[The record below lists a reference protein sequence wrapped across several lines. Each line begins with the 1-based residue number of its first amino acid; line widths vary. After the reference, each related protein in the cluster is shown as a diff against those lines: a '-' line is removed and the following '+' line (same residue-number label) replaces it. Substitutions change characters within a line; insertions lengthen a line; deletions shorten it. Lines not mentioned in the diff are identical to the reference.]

1 MSGSQANFGIWI
13 FGDLSFNNLQVWFTN
28 SDSSIIQ
35 SNLENIDWTG
45 WKFKEIDL
53 STWPEAKFNS
63 LVVVQNKLGAK
74 SGQLYFDNVLT
85 NIVTDAKISENNLPT
100 DFRLEQNYPNP
111 FNPTT
116 TIKYTIPTN
125 SFIPSGVEG
134 YDVRM
139 TIYDVLGRE
148 IKTLVN
154 EVKTPGNYEITFDA
168 TNLPSG
174 VYYYRLKSNDF
185 VQTKKMLLLK

>member
-1 MSGSQANFGIWI
+1 M
-13 FGDLSFNNLQVWFTN
+13 
-28 SDSSIIQ
+28 
-35 SNLENIDWTG
+35 
-45 WKFKEIDL
+45 
-53 STWPEAKFNS
+53 
-63 LVVVQNKLGAK
+63 
-74 SGQLYFDNVLT
+74 
-85 NIVTDAKISENNLPT
+85 SENNLPT

-139 TIYDVLGRE
+139 TIYDILGRE
-148 IKTLVN
+148 IKNLVN
-154 EVKTPGNYEITFDA
+154 EVKSPGNYEVTFDA
-168 TNLPSG
+168 VNLPSG

>member
-154 EVKTPGNYEITFDA
+154 EVKKNPGNYEVTFDA

-174 VYYYRLKSNDF
+174 VYYYRLKS
-185 VQTKKMLLLK
+185 K

>member
-1 MSGSQANFGIWI
+1 FGIWI
-13 FGDLSFNNLQVWFTN
+13 FGDLSKNLVEYWFR
-28 SDSSIIQ
+28 DS
-35 SNLENIDWTG
+35 EGVNIPIYVDTLNWTG

-53 STWPEAKFNS
+53 SASSISTFHS
-63 LVVVQNKLGAK
+63 VVVVQNS
-74 SGQLYFDNVLT
+74 SGEKYGTLYFDNAQS
-85 NIVTDAKISENNLPT
+85 NIITDLKNINNSLP
-100 DFRLEQNYPNP
+100 DEFKLEQNYPNP

-116 TIKYTIPTN
+116 TIRYTVPTN

-185 VQTKKMLLLK
+185 VQTKKMLFLK